1 MFATFRTTRK
11 WLLAIGGLLG
21 LFSLIAFTEI
31 RHGQKRVRAITVKL
45 NQVDGHQFLT
55 KRDVSGYLTNEGADP
70 IIGRTWQEI
79 DLRRLEA
86 RLRQHGLVQNC
97 QVSRD
102 LPGNLLVTIE
112 QPRPLARLVASGD
125 GTGVKSIAGQYVSEE
140 GRFFSIS
147 MNFSARVPILTGR
160 YFVVNR
166 SLTSERNQP
175 LLLLLKQI
183 QDDLFWRAQI
193 TELSVD
199 EQGDVTMW
207 PEMGNHQIEF
217 GPPVDLV
224 AKFKKLKLF
233 YTDVLPVKG
242 WDRYS
247 RISVQYRNQIV
258 CE

>member
-1 MFATFRTTRK
+1 MFSTFKSIRK
-11 WLLAIGGLLG
+11 WLFAIGGLLG

-31 RHGQKRVRAITVKL
+31 RHGQKRVRAVIVRL
-45 NQVDGHQFLT
+45 DQVDGHQFLT

-70 IIGRTWQEI
+70 VVGKAYAET

-102 LPGNLLVTIE
+102 LSGDLLVTIE
-112 QPRPLARLVASGD
+112 QPRPVARLVASGD
-125 GTGVKSIAGQYVSEE
+125 GVRSVQGQYVSEK
-140 GRFFSIS
+140 GRFFPIS
-147 MNFSARVPILTGR
+147 MNHSARVPILTGR
-160 YFVVNR
+160 YFRANR
-166 SLTSERNQP
+166 SLASARNQP
-175 LLLLLKQI
+175 LLTLLKQV
-183 QDDLFWRAQI
+183 QNDPFWRAQI

-199 EQGDVTMW
+199 EQGEVTMW
-207 PEMGNHQIEF
+207 PQMGNHRIEF
-217 GPPVDLV
+217 GQPVDLE

-233 YTDVLPVKG
+233 YTDVLPAKG

-247 RISVQYRNQIV
+247 RVNVQYRNQIV